1 MKKKLRTNQSGFTLI
16 ELMITVAI
24 VGILGTVAAGY
35 FGENAIAANRTDGRA
50 KLLES
55 STVLEKCKAIY
66 GSYTNNCSIVGTSS
80 IASKEGYYAIT
91 ASTLTASTYT
101 LTATP
106 VAGQPQSNDTN
117 CTSITL
123 THLGVQGGG
132 GVLPAECW

>member
-1 MKKKLRTNQSGFTLI
+1 MIKKSNQNGFTLI
-16 ELMITVAI
+16 ELMITVGI
-24 VGILGTVAAGY
+24 VGILGAVAAGA
-35 FGENAIAANRTDGRA
+35 FTQNTISSNRTDGRV

-66 GSYTNNCSIVGTSS
+66 GSYTSNCSIDSTSS
-80 IASKEGYYAIT
+80 IASKEGYYTIE
-91 ASTLTASTYT
+91 ASTLTASTFT

-106 VAGQPQSNDTN
+106 VSGGPQANDTD

-132 GVLPAECW
+132 GAVASECW

>member
-1 MKKKLRTNQSGFTLI
+1 MIYKKNQNGFTLI

-24 VGILGTVAAGY
+24 VGILGTVASGI
-35 FGENAIAANRTDGRA
+35 FSQNTISANRTDGRA

-66 GSYTNNCSIVGTSS
+66 GSYTNNCSIGATSS
-80 IASKEGYYAIT
+80 IASKEGYYTIT
-91 ASTLTASTYT
+91 ASTLTASTFT

-106 VAGQPQSNDTN
+106 VSGGPQANDSD

-132 GVLPAECW
+132 GAAASECW